1 MCNTIG
7 EFKLCTCSKKIDK
20 SKPYWVIERLLIDE
34 NEIYSV
40 CIGMPAGEYLK
51 NIDSILDKLNNG
63 NPFDFEY
70 NPESNDIL
78 ELNFEEVVFNLIYR
92 NGRWEDFCDY
102 YEVLDKNEKKLL
114 LKGKMEA
121 DYLEKKITFN

>member
-1 MCNTIG
+1 MCNIIG

-20 SKPYWVIERLLIDE
+20 SKPYWVIERLIKDE
-34 NEIYSV
+34 NKISEIY
-40 CIGMPAGEYLK
+40 IGMHGGEYLK

-70 NPESNDIL
+70 NPENNDIL

-92 NGRWEDFCDY
+92 NDRWEDFCDD
-102 YEVLDKNEKKLL
+102 YEELDKNEKKLL

-121 DYLEKKITFN
+121 DCLHKKLTFN

>member
-1 MCNTIG
+1 MCNIIG

-20 SKPYWVIERLLIDE
+20 SKPYWVIERLLVDE
-34 NEIYSV
+34 NIIYPV
-40 CIGMPAGEYLK
+40 CIGMHAGEYLK

-70 NPESNDIL
+70 NPENNDIL

-92 NGRWEDFCDY
+92 NGMWEDFCDD
-102 YEVLDKNEKKLL
+102 YEELDKNEKKLL
-114 LKGKMEA
+114 LRGKMEA
-121 DYLEKKITFN
+121 DYLHKKLTFY

>member
-1 MCNTIG
+1 MCSIIG

-20 SKPYWVIERLLIDE
+20 SKPYWVIERLLVDE
-34 NEIYSV
+34 NEIYPV
-40 CIGMPAGEYLK
+40 CIGMHAGGYLN

-92 NGRWEDFCDY
+92 NGRWEDFCDD
-102 YEVLDKNEKKLL
+102 YEALDKNEKKLL

-121 DYLEKKITFN
+121 DYLHKKLTFN